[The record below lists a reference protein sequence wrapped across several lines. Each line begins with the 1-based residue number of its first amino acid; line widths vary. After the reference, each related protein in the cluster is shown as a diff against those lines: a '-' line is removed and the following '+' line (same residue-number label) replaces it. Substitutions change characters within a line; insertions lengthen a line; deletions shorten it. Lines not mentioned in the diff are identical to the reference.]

1 MATPSWSKTLQGY
14 RNIFSL
20 KHIKNN
26 NNFNNDF
33 KYNKNTY
40 LKSQENTMVKA
51 IVGSYRRQMP
61 FTKVNSNTTLRFLL
75 G

>member
-1 MATPSWSKTLQGY
+1 MATPLWNKTLQGY

-20 KHIKNN
+20 KHIRNN

-33 KYNKNTY
+33 KYSKNTY

-51 IVGSYRRQMP
+51 IVGSYLRQMP
-61 FTKVNSNTTLRFLL
+61 FTKVNSNTTLHFPL